1 MFSTTFLYLVLWH
14 VDDNYSWKALPSMVL
29 FDSKEIEFNHNFKII
44 IGCVLFFFF
53 FFWWTGVCYFWTQLS
68 WILYM
73 RNVTKFLFGDCN
85 YFDMLYS
92 FFYKL
97 MLSSLNLNNEKKN
110 KISVIIITSVLS
122 TFTMAQK
129 ILRIRPQN
137 MLKKRVKNANNWN

>member
-1 MFSTTFLYLVLWH
+1 
-14 VDDNYSWKALPSMVL
+14 
-29 FDSKEIEFNHNFKII
+29 
-44 IGCVLFFFF
+44 
-53 FFWWTGVCYFWTQLS
+53 
-68 WILYM
+68 M

-129 ILRIRPQN
+129 ILRIRALPSGVLN
-137 MLKKRVKNANNWN
+137 VPNAKYLAHLTHQTQKQALISRSISQKI